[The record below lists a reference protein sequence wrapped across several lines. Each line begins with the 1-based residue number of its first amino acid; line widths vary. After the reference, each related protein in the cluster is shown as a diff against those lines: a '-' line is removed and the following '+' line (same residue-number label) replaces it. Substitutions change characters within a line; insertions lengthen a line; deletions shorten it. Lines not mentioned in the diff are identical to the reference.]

1 MNVTSRKSFQQRSP
15 CCKVQFPLN
24 QDKIMNQRFGIGA
37 GLLIALVGLVIRIPY
52 VVVILVSWAILPLL
66 LPVVGEL
73 VGYYVTRKITQTW
86 RWPDEPDAVAFAGK
100 WIAILIYL
108 LSAIAIILF
117 CLGLYFTLFPL
128 LLIPPILIGAILT
141 TRLLL
146 RSLRQ
151 PRNSW
156 KDP

>member
-1 MNVTSRKSFQQRSP
+1 MFAVARKLFQ
-15 CCKVQFPLN
+15 
-24 QDKIMNQRFGIGA
+24 IMNQRFGIGA

-52 VVVILVSWAILPLL
+52 LVVIVVSWAILPLL

-86 RWPDEPDAVAFAGK
+86 RWPDEPDAIAFAGK

-156 KDP
+156 TDH

>member
-1 MNVTSRKSFQQRSP
+1 MNKP
-15 CCKVQFPLN
+15 
-24 QDKIMNQRFGIGA
+24 FGIGA
-37 GLLIALVGLVIRIPY
+37 GLLIAMVTLVIRILY
-52 VVVILVSWAILPLL
+52 LAAIVFSWGIVPLL
-66 LPVVGEL
+66 FPVIGE
-73 VGYYVTRKITQTW
+73 VAGYYGIRKITQTW
-86 RWPDEPDAVAFAGK
+86 RWPDEPDAIAFAGK

-128 LLIPPILIGAILT
+128 LIIPPILIGAILT